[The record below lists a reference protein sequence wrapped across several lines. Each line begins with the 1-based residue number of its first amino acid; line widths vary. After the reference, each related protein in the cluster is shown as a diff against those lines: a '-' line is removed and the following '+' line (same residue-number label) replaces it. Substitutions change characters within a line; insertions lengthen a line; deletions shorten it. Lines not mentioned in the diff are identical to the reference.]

1 MPRNRYMVALVMV
14 TFFVISLLTNV
25 VGPLVPDII
34 NSFHVTLTAAAFLA
48 FSFFIAYAVMS
59 IPAGFLVERLTEKP
73 VMILAFVAG
82 TLGALSFALFPE
94 YRVAIVSYFV
104 IGAGMA
110 VLQVAINPLLRV
122 SGGEEHYAFYSALA
136 QFVFGA
142 ASFLSPRIY
151 SYLVLNLEK
160 PAADG
165 NLLLRVLGRLTPR
178 ELPWASIYWIFAV
191 STLLMIAILAMS
203 KFPPV
208 PYTTEE
214 RAGSWKMYRS
224 LAQKRVVWMYFVAM
238 LAYVGCEQ
246 GTADWISKFLSQYH
260 GFDPHTTGADAVSWF
275 WGLMTAGCLVGML
288 LLKIFDSR
296 RVLIGA
302 SIGALLCLSAA
313 LFGPAEVSHMAFPA
327 IGLFASVM
335 WPIVISLA
343 LNSVT
348 EHHGSFAGILGTGM
362 GIGGAVVPVII
373 GRIGDHVGLRNG
385 MTFLYLTYG
394 IILSIGFW
402 AKPLISNATIDLRKN
417 AAEPVL

>member
-1 MPRNRYMVALVMV
+1 MPRNRYTVALVLV
-14 TFFVISLLTNV
+14 TFFVISLLTNI

-73 VMILAFVAG
+73 VMILAFLAG

-151 SYLVLNLEK
+151 SYLVLNLAK
-160 PAADG
+160 PVPDA

-191 STLLMIAILAMS
+191 STLLMIAVLALS
-203 KFPPV
+203 KFPRV
-208 PYTTEE
+208 QYTAEE
-214 RAGSWKMYRS
+214 SAGSWEMYRS
-224 LAQKRVVWMYFVAM
+224 LARKRVVWMYFIAM

-260 GFDPHTTGADAVSWF
+260 GFDPHTTGANAVSWF

-313 LFGPAEVSHMAFPA
+313 LFGSAEVSCLAFPA

-343 LNSVT
+343 LNSVA

-402 AKPLISNATIDLRKN
+402 AKPLISNATIDLRKT
-417 AAEPVL
+417 ATPVL